1 MDASVVFSAAKATV
15 VWWTQT
21 QYTAAHT
28 MELRSGAKLWN
39 ELRGEQPKLNHEVQK
54 QAFLEGLGLILQRWT
69 ALGLAIE
76 LGWGGTDT
84 MAKAQGFQEEVYHWF
99 VDAKE
104 QRFVDELEDLLD
116 DIMTQEFNT
125 ELQDGSSRQVAEALV
140 RLFEECAQGNYSTV
154 LRLREVVKQHKEIV
168 ASKSVRIDENGKPY
182 AGGGGNVPSLVPMG
196 EPSTN
201 QVDVDTSNQ
210 MDEDTKLSGP
220 DPDGWEVVT
229 NNRKKGKGKK

>member
-1 MDASVVFSAAKATV
+1 
-15 VWWTQT
+15 
-21 QYTAAHT
+21 

-39 ELRGEQPKLNHEVQK
+39 ELRGEQPKLNHEEQK
-54 QAFLEGLGLILQRWT
+54 QAFLEGVGLILQRWT

-76 LGWGGTDT
+76 HGWGGTDT
-84 MAKAQGFQEEVYHWF
+84 TAKAQSFHDEVYHWF

-104 QRFVDELEDLLD
+104 QRYVDELEDLLD
-116 DIMTQEFNT
+116 DIMAQEFNA
-125 ELQDGSSRQVAEALV
+125 ELQDGSPRQVAEALV

-154 LRLREVVKQHKEIV
+154 LRLREVMVQQKDIV
-168 ASKSVRIDENGKPY
+168 ASKSFRIDESGKPY

-201 QVDVDTSNQ
+201 QVDFDTSHQ
-210 MDEDTKLSGP
+210 MDEDTKSSGP
-220 DPDGWEVVT
+220 DPDEWEVVK